1 VTARPQI
8 NHRLETRPE
17 ASHFTS
23 REIGYTFP
31 SSMAIMPDMSLSL
44 PRIERDLVLD
54 STPDRGIKGPLDMR

>member
-1 VTARPQI
+1 VTARPQT